1 MENVRRIYVEK
12 KTGYA
17 VKAQELKE
25 DLIGYLNMSGIEDV
39 RMFIRY
45 DVENISD
52 EVFEQACRT
61 VFSEPPVDIL
71 YRETIEIPA
80 TDAYSAL
87 NICRDSLTSVQ
98 ILPYSAFSF

>member
-52 EVFEQACRT
+52 EVFEKVPQ
-61 VFSEPPVDIL
+61 PPQQLVANGG
-71 YRETIEIPA
+71 RGQRQGEK
-80 TDAYSAL
+80 
-87 NICRDSLTSVQ
+87 
-98 ILPYSAFSF
+98 

>member
-61 VFSEPPVDIL
+61 VFSEPPCGRFCIA
-71 YRETIEIPA
+71 RQIEIPA
-80 TDAYSAL
+80 
-87 NICRDSLTSVQ
+87 NGRVFQ
-98 ILPYSAFSF
+98 R

>member
-71 YRETIEIPA
+71 YRETIEIPE

>member
-71 YRETIEIPA
+71 
-80 TDAYSAL
+80 

>member
-45 DVENISD
+45 DVENQFLILHFSHPQNRTPQVYHLVD
-52 EVFEQACRT
+52 RRRNLRHLLSFREEQHFLHPQLFLQLLLLLR
-61 VFSEPPVDIL
+61 
-71 YRETIEIPA
+71 
-80 TDAYSAL
+80 
-87 NICRDSLTSVQ
+87 N
-98 ILPYSAFSF
+98 

>member
-45 DVENISD
+45 DRS
-52 EVFEQACRT
+52 QST
-61 VFSEPPVDIL
+61 
-71 YRETIEIPA
+71 
-80 TDAYSAL
+80 
-87 NICRDSLTSVQ
+87 DSL
-98 ILPYSAFSF
+98 